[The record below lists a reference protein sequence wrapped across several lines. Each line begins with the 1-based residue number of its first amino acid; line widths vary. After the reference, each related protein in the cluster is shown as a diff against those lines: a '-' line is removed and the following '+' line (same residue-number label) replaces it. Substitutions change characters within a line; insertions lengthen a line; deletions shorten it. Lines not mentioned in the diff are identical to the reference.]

1 METTTRN
8 ERPRVYRTL
17 TLDACVRYSARV
29 YYSQAL
35 NIRRIATMQLA
46 RKIYRLIREER
57 GQALADT
64 FVVPV
69 LGMIVVTGSCA
80 LGLTLITSL

>member
-1 METTTRN
+1 
-8 ERPRVYRTL
+8 
-17 TLDACVRYSARV
+17 
-29 YYSQAL
+29 
-35 NIRRIATMQLA
+35 MQLA
-46 RKIYRLIREER
+46 RKMYRRLKGEQ